1 MYRRTESLAWLVLL
15 LAFSACIVLGTGIP
29 LTANSYLQNS
39 TRPLVIVLESREG
52 SITYQAANTSTRTVI
67 DQGRPLQVEP
77 RGQVRLAEDGN
88 ALLLFYHPDQAET
101 PIGTVQLYGDTSLS
115 IRHARTPRFTMSHEP
130 HRIQLDVAHAVNM
143 RPTVAGNGRAVEF
156 RVFSPH
162 GPIDLDEGSFKL
174 VVEPSQTELKV
185 SLGRATIAD
194 PSSGQSFVLVPL
206 QRTSLTSEGLGEIYV
221 GERNILQNRNGNFR
235 DVIGLDSDAEGFWT
249 TYSDHFD
256 ETENGGSAL
265 QVPLM
270 DGTRIVV
277 FERVGQS
284 HAETGIRQEVNLD
297 LRGVDSLQIRAFI
310 RIGTQT
316 LPVCGSV
323 GTECPIM
330 IRIEFVD
337 RASGAVREWL
347 QGFYTREG
355 TDIPYCQTCEWK
367 AQHIKVPV
375 DTWYDYESEN
385 LLPLLRERGI
395 DPGAVR
401 EVKIYASGWTYSSA
415 IHEIAILVGE

>member
-1 MYRRTESLAWLVLL
+1 MYRKTESLAWLVLL
-15 LAFSACIVLGTGIP
+15 LAFSACIVLATGIP
-29 LTANSYLQNS
+29 LAANWYLQNS

-52 SITYQAANTSTRTVI
+52 TITYQATDNSTRTVI
-67 DQGRPLQVEP
+67 DRGRPVQISA
-77 RGQVRLAEDGN
+77 RGKVRLAEDGD
-88 ALLLFYHPDQAET
+88 ALLLFYHPDDTEI
-101 PIGTVQLYGDTSLS
+101 PIGTVQLYGNTSLS
-115 IRHARTPRFTMSHEP
+115 ISNARSPRFAISEAP
-130 HRIQLDVAHAVNM
+130 YRVQLDVADAVNM
-143 RPTVAGNGRAVEF
+143 RPTVTGNGRDVEF
-156 RVFSPH
+156 QVLTPQ
-162 GPIDLDEGSFKL
+162 GPINLEEGSFKL

-185 SLGRATIAD
+185 SLGRATISD
-194 PSSGQSFVLVPL
+194 PSSGQAFVLVPL
-206 QRTSLTSEGLGEIYV
+206 QRTSLTTGGLGEIYV

-235 DVIGLDSDAEGFWT
+235 QDIGRTSEAAGYWM

-256 ETENGGSAL
+256 PAENGGSVL
-265 QVPLM
+265 QVPLL
-270 DGTRIVV
+270 DGSRIVE
-277 FERVGQS
+277 FERAGQS

-297 LRGVDSLQIRAFI
+297 LRGVDSLQVRAFI

-337 RASGAVREWL
+337 QVTGGIREWL

-367 AQHIKVPV
+367 ARHIKVPT

-395 DPGAVR
+395 DPAAVR

>member
-1 MYRRTESLAWLVLL
+1 MHRKTESLAWLVLL
-15 LAFSACIVLGTGIP
+15 LAFSACIALGTGIP
-29 LTANSYLQNS
+29 LAVNWYLHNSS
-39 TRPLVIVLESREG
+39 RPLVIVLESREG
-52 SITYQAANTSTRTVI
+52 AITYQATANSTRTI
-67 DQGRPLQVEP
+67 IEKGRPVQVDP
-77 RGQVRLAEDGN
+77 RGRIRLGEDGD
-88 ALLLFYHPDQAET
+88 ALLLFYHPDEAEA
-101 PIGTVQLYGDTSLS
+101 PIGTVQLYGNTDLS
-115 IRHARTPRFTMSHEP
+115 INHAHTPRFAISSAP
-130 HRIQLDVAHAVNM
+130 HRLQLEVANAVNM

-156 RVFSPH
+156 RVLTPQ
-162 GPIDLDEGSFKL
+162 GPINLEAGSFKL

-185 SLGRATIAD
+185 SLGRATIAN
-194 PSSGQSFVLVPL
+194 PSNGQSFVLVPL
-206 QRTSLTSEGLGEIYV
+206 QRTSLTAAGLGDIYV
-221 GERNILQNRNGNFR
+221 GERNIMQNRNGNFHESFEA
-235 DVIGLDSDAEGFWT
+235 DSETQGYWT

-256 ETENGGSAL
+256 SSENGGSAL
-265 QVPLM
+265 HVPLI

-277 FERVGQS
+277 FERAGQS

-297 LRGVDSLQIRAFI
+297 LRGVDSLQVRAFI

-337 RASGAVREWL
+337 RTTGSNREWL

-355 TDIPYCQTCEWK
+355 ADIPYCQTCEWK

-395 DPGAVR
+395 DPAAVR

>member
-1 MYRRTESLAWLVLL
+1 MYRKTESLAWLVLL
-15 LAFSACIVLGTGIP
+15 LAFSACIVLATGVP
-29 LTANSYLQNS
+29 LALNWYLHNS
-39 TRPLVIVLESREG
+39 TRALVMILEIREG
-52 SITYQAANTSTRTVI
+52 AITYQATDTSTRTVI
-67 DQGRPLQVEP
+67 EKGRPIHIEP
-77 RGQVRLAEDGN
+77 RGRVRLADDGD
-88 ALLLFYHPDQAET
+88 ALLLFYHPDET
-101 PIGTVQLYGDTSLS
+101 EIPIGTVQLYGGTSLS
-115 IRHARTPRFTMSHEP
+115 ISSARTPRFAMSRAP
-130 HRIQLDVAHAVNM
+130 HRVQLEVTHAVNM
-143 RPTVAGNGRAVEF
+143 RPTVAGNGRDVEF
-156 RVFSPH
+156 EVLTPQ
-162 GPIDLDEGSFKL
+162 GPIKLAEGSFKL
-174 VVEPSQTELKV
+174 VVEPFQTELKV

-206 QRTSLTSEGLGEIYV
+206 QRTTLTAGGLGEIYV
-221 GERNILQNRNGNFR
+221 GERNIMQNRNGNFQHLIETGT
-235 DVIGLDSDAEGFWT
+235 DNQGHWT
-249 TYSDHFD
+249 MYNDHFD
-256 ETENGGSAL
+256 KAESGGSTL
-265 QVPLM
+265 QVQLI
-270 DGTRIVV
+270 DGARIIT
-277 FERVGQS
+277 FERAGQS

-297 LRGVDSLQIRAFI
+297 LRDVDSLQIRAFI

-337 RASGAVREWL
+337 QVTGGIREWI

-395 DPGAVR
+395 NPGAVR
-401 EVKIYASGWTYSSA
+401 EIKIYASGWTYSSA